1 MQHACPGLAGTAGHR
16 RSRRRCRCAAPAGL
30 ATAAAAARASSCG
43 AGTGAAPATRLAPRR
58 TGTARPRG
66 RSARAAARAPRRDG
80 DRDDAP
86 RAPPLHRASPRSP
99 GRRSAQVILRFR
111 PRRARCAR
119 ASLSACSIASTSG
132 PTVPVAAP
140 PGRSPVIDRRHRRR
154 LGRHPAP
161 PSFIRGHP
169 APAPGRVERCR
180 PPARGTAARAGHAP
194 AHATAVPRAPPP
206 AAAGAG
212 GEREKAAWRCKKGHP
227 ARRRPARLHRARRH
241 GACVPAPGIA
251 RGAAIP

>member
-1 MQHACPGLAGTAGHR
+1 MQHACPGPAGTAGHR
-16 RSRRRCRCAAPAGL
+16 RSRRRCRCTAPAGL

-43 AGTGAAPATRLAPRR
+43 AGAAPATRLAPRR

-66 RSARAAARAPRRDG
+66 RSARAASRAPRRDG

-111 PRRARCAR
+111 PRRARRAR

-132 PTVPVAAP
+132 PTVPVAAS
-140 PGRSPVIDRRHRRR
+140 PGRSPVIDRRQRRR

-161 PSFIRGHP
+161 RSVIRGHP
-169 APAPGRVERCR
+169 APAPGCVERCR

-206 AAAGAG
+206 AAAG
-212 GEREKAAWRCKKGHP
+212 
-227 ARRRPARLHRARRH
+227 RRRRGRRARKSCM
-241 GACVPAPGIA
+241 AL
-251 RGAAIP
+251 